1 MYKLECHLMGHQDTI
16 LCLAMSR
23 SGQLLASRGMDG
35 LRIWNIEKKKP
46 LSKLAQLQ
54 NPGDLVTLIT
64 WVTHKGDLQEGLCCS
79 TGLGYLTIW
88 RQHPNEYYDF
98 KEVTS
103 KKISVG
109 TKVTAVNADIC
120 DRTRDQQVQVWSLNS
135 KYQLYN
141 IFSIELPTIV
151 PWALFFQEGRGVI
164 VFRMYNSKDGMQ
176 LGSKG
181 TGMMIG
187 AASVDPSHKFLV
199 IDNATIGFSLH
210 CMGDATCVKTYDTKP
225 QKTYPQQVTFAERGR
240 VIVGRSDNGIVYIFN
255 KTTGDLLQLLQHSKS
270 DFLWDTLTMPYLAA
284 QTYNAADHYLVAA
297 ASSSNDHNNTIT
309 IWKKSIKPG
318 PGNRTWVMIQTALQM
333 AMQCLAIAIVEVILY
348 CTMVR
353 HRSYGVLF

>member
-164 VFRMYNSKDGMQ
+164 IFRMYNSKV
-176 LGSKG
+176 
-181 TGMMIG
+181 G

-210 CMGDATCVKTYDTKP
+210 CMGDATCVNTYDTKP

-240 VIVGRSDNGIVYIFN
+240 VIVAIATLKIWLSANSN
-255 KTTGDLLQLLQHSKS
+255 SKK
-270 DFLWDTLTMPYLAA
+270 
-284 QTYNAADHYLVAA
+284 

-348 CTMVR
+348 CTMGTHMYQEGKVNLQ
-353 HRSYGVLF
+353 YIWEFQLDENIICWVLTQELAAKLSMDDKNKILNAVIKE